1 MINNI
6 LNMLNP
12 QMRNSYQT
20 LYQQAQASGNPQQ
33 FLEQRF
39 GNNQIFAQGFKILN
53 EQGAEGLNKFISSHF
68 GQQ

>member
-20 LYQQAQASGNPQQ
+20 LSQQAKASGNPQQ

-39 GNNQIFAQGFKILN
+39 GNNQIFAQGFKISN
-53 EQGAEGLNKFISSHF
+53 EQGAEGLNKFILSHL

>member
-20 LYQQAQASGNPQQ
+20 LYQQAQSSGNPQQ

-39 GNNQIFAQGFKILN
+39 GNNQLFTQGFKILN
-53 EQGAEGLNKFISSHF
+53 EQGAEGLNKFILSHF

>member
-20 LYQQAQASGNPQQ
+20 LFQQAQASGNPQQ
-33 FLEQRF
+33 FLMQKF
-39 GNNQIFAQGFKILN
+39 GNDKIFMQGFKILN
-53 EQGAEGLNKFISSHF
+53 EQGAEGLNKFIT
-68 GQQ
+68 GQFNNQ